1 MSEEIKERVIRVLIN
16 SGILFLISIALNLSI
31 PGTLAL
37 ISLIPKE
44 GLSLGTALLLLI
56 IMITAF
62 LALRILLDL
71 MRLVDLTSD
80 YLTSHI
86 PGLRAEKRISIV
98 KALKEMTLVLVLVL
112 ITTLASP
119 ALLLIPSLGSWLTI
133 GLSAI
138 VLVTSIILIYD
149 AGKTLYVIFEAAIQV
164 LIDKLAGA
172 QKDKAKPS
180 EVKEI

>member
-16 SGILFLISIALNLSI
+16 SGILILITLALDLSI

-44 GLSLGTALLLLI
+44 GLSLDTALLLLL

-86 PGLRAEKRISIV
+86 PGLKVEKRISIM
-98 KALKEMTLVLVLVL
+98 KALKEMFLVLILVL
-112 ITTLASP
+112 ITTLVSP
-119 ALLLIPSLGSWLTI
+119 ALLLIPSIGSWLTI

-138 VLVTSIILIYD
+138 VLVACIILIYD
-149 AGKTLYVIFEAAIQV
+149 AGKTLYVIFESGIQL
-164 LIDKLAGA
+164 LIDKLAGTR
-172 QKDKAKPS
+172 KDEAKPS
-180 EVKEI
+180 DVKEI

>member
-16 SGILFLISIALNLSI
+16 TGILILITIALDLSI
-31 PGTLAL
+31 PGTIAL

-44 GLSLGTALLLLI
+44 GLSLSTALLLLL

-71 MRLVDLTSD
+71 MKLVDLTSD

-86 PGLRAEKRISIV
+86 PGLKAERRISIT
-98 KALKEMTLVLVLVL
+98 KALKEIALVLVLVL

-119 ALLLIPSLGSWLTI
+119 ALLLIPRTGSWLTI

-149 AGKTLYVIFEAAIQV
+149 AGKTLYIIFELSMQL

-172 QKDKAKPS
+172 RKGEAKPS
-180 EVKEI
+180 DVKEI